1 MKKGS
6 GTQKLNCYTR
16 EIFKK
21 PILLES
27 LGLYGSYFLLQ
38 TLIQSVNSVKK
49 TVLYWVSPDLVL
61 FLNFVKLGIAPSE
74 PVLSGA
80 PRISKH

>member
-1 MKKGS
+1 MIETKSKKMKKGS

-27 LGLYGSYFLLQ
+27 LGL
-38 TLIQSVNSVKK
+38 
-49 TVLYWVSPDLVL
+49 
-61 FLNFVKLGIAPSE
+61 
-74 PVLSGA
+74 
-80 PRISKH
+80 